1 MWHFFLVQAYISLQK
16 RWRLMKRLGATIF
29 ILLIGYIIFYDIKIG
44 TLPLLRSNQSKQVV
58 TNSSSTI
65 PYESIEVKNGD
76 TVLSIV
82 EEVNNNQIP
91 SIEKIVADFK
101 ELNPDQSPGKLKVG
115 KSYKFPV
122 YKAPLRKTSMDHVLL
137 SKV

>member
-1 MWHFFLVQAYISLQK
+1 
-16 RWRLMKRLGATIF
+16 MKRLGATIF

-44 TLPLLRSNQSKQVV
+44 TLPLLRSNQSKQVS
-58 TNSSSTI
+58 TTSSSTI

-82 EEVNNNQIP
+82 EEVNSNQIP

-122 YKAPLRKTSMDHVLL
+122 YKAPLRKTSMDYALL